1 MSNIINV
8 SISSAV
14 IVSSSSLLRLLL
26 KAVEMVEVSP
36 SIDGI
41 EFVKFSDEVVS

>member
-1 MSNIINV
+1 MSNIINF

-26 KAVEMVEVSP
+26 KAVEMVEISS
-36 SIDGI
+36 SIDEI